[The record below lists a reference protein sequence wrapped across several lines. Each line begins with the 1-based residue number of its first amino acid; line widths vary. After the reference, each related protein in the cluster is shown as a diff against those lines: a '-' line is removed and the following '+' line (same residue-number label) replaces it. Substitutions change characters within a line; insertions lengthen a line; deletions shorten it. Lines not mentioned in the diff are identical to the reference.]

1 MKMKITVSEGLR
13 LKNELKNLVNKIH
26 YETKASPLGVNVENG
41 VVTSNEEESGKF
53 KENLNRLE
61 KSLGYSFE
69 INSKLS
75 DYNRKTNI
83 DDKVREMQNVKL
95 LLTVYENALP
105 RTKSSK
111 TTRFETVGNER
122 KQVVVEYKPT
132 LTGTE
137 VKENVSKLKT
147 QFRNLQNE
155 VEKLNS
161 GEIELSFSFE
171 DVENL

>member
-1 MKMKITVSEGLR
+1 M
-13 LKNELKNLVNKIH
+13 
-26 YETKASPLGVNVENG
+26 
-41 VVTSNEEESGKF
+41 
-53 KENLNRLE
+53 
-61 KSLGYSFE
+61 GYSFE